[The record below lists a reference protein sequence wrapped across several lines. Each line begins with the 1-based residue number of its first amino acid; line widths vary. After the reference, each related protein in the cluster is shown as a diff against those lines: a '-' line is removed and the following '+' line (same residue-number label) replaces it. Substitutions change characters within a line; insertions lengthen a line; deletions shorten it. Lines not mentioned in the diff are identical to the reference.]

1 MHLPEKF
8 QKEMEILLG
17 DEYQAFKES
26 YDRQPENGLRLN
38 RRKVT
43 GEEFLTRTPFLLKKI
58 PWIDNGYTYGTGTPA
73 KDPYYYAGLYYLQ
86 EPSAM
91 TPANRLSPEPGD
103 YVLDLCAAPGG
114 KATELGAKLNGEGL
128 LLANDISN
136 SRAKALLKNLELM
149 GIPNIYVTSE
159 TSEKLA
165 KILPEF
171 FDKILVDAPCSGE
184 GMFRKEPRMMADWE
198 QQGPEYYSKLQREI
212 ILDAADMLRPGGKL
226 LYSTCTFSEL
236 ENEGTIQY
244 LLEQRPD
251 MKLIPCAPY
260 EGFAKGRRGLEAC
273 VRIFPHRMIG
283 EGHFLARER
292 KKSEVSKKIPTPVG
306 HPAKPGERHPN
317 RAESRKIQGKKSSAS
332 EDTGLREL
340 EAFLRSCR
348 ISWEK
353 ERMFIHQEHVYYLP
367 CGLETGLPLRFL
379 RTGLLIGEL
388 KKGRF
393 EPSQALAM
401 ALRIE
406 EYPVVL
412 NHSEEDERVA
422 RYLKGET
429 ISLLPEEGPIKGWCL
444 VAYRGFPLGWAKG
457 NNMTLKNKYYPGW
470 LLQ

>member
-1 MHLPEKF
+1 MGSEPVEQRNCFMTFTMRKRKNTDALTSEIPEGDGNPS
-8 QKEMEILLG
+8 G

-171 FDKILVDAPCSGE
+171 
-184 GMFRKEPRMMADWE
+184 
-198 QQGPEYYSKLQREI
+198 
-212 ILDAADMLRPGGKL
+212 
-226 LYSTCTFSEL
+226 
-236 ENEGTIQY
+236 
-244 LLEQRPD
+244 
-251 MKLIPCAPY
+251 LI
-260 EGFAKGRRGLEAC
+260 
-273 VRIFPHRMIG
+273 
-283 EGHFLARER
+283 
-292 KKSEVSKKIPTPVG
+292 
-306 HPAKPGERHPN
+306 
-317 RAESRKIQGKKSSAS
+317 
-332 EDTGLREL
+332 
-340 EAFLRSCR
+340 
-348 ISWEK
+348 
-353 ERMFIHQEHVYYLP
+353 
-367 CGLETGLPLRFL
+367 RF
-379 RTGLLIGEL
+379 
-388 KKGRF
+388 
-393 EPSQALAM
+393 
-401 ALRIE
+401 
-406 EYPVVL
+406 
-412 NHSEEDERVA
+412 
-422 RYLKGET
+422 
-429 ISLLPEEGPIKGWCL
+429 W
-444 VAYRGFPLGWAKG
+444 
-457 NNMTLKNKYYPGW
+457 
-470 LLQ
+470 

>member
-260 EGFAKGRRGLEAC
+260 EGFEKGRRGLEAC
-273 VRIFPHRMIG
+273 VRIFPHRMNG
-283 EGHFLARER
+283 EGHFLALLEKDR
-292 KKSEVSKKIPTPVG
+292 KS
-306 HPAKPGERHPN
+306 
-317 RAESRKIQGKKSSAS
+317 
-332 EDTGLREL
+332 
-340 EAFLRSCR
+340 
-348 ISWEK
+348 
-353 ERMFIHQEHVYYLP
+353 
-367 CGLETGLPLRFL
+367 
-379 RTGLLIGEL
+379 
-388 KKGRF
+388 
-393 EPSQALAM
+393 
-401 ALRIE
+401 
-406 EYPVVL
+406 VV
-412 NHSEEDERVA
+412 
-422 RYLKGET
+422 
-429 ISLLPEEGPIKGWCL
+429 
-444 VAYRGFPLGWAKG
+444 
-457 NNMTLKNKYYPGW
+457 
-470 LLQ
+470 

>member
-58 PWIDNGYTYGTGTPA
+58 PWIDNGYTYGIGTPA

-273 VRIFPHRMIG
+273 VRIFPHRMNG
-283 EGHFLARER
+283 EGHFLALLEKQGESEKPKKSHRKKLSDSPQKQKNSWRTGACIRGNGSIICGTNVCMPLGKRMVCRKICDIFVRGCILVSVRKNGLSRLRHWRWCLTERER
-292 KKSEVSKKIPTPVG
+292 
-306 HPAKPGERHPN
+306 
-317 RAESRKIQGKKSSAS
+317 
-332 EDTGLREL
+332 TG
-340 EAFLRSCR
+340 
-348 ISWEK
+348 
-353 ERMFIHQEHVYYLP
+353 FI
-367 CGLETGLPLRFL
+367 
-379 RTGLLIGEL
+379 
-388 KKGRF
+388 
-393 EPSQALAM
+393 
-401 ALRIE
+401 
-406 EYPVVL
+406 
-412 NHSEEDERVA
+412 
-422 RYLKGET
+422 
-429 ISLLPEEGPIKGWCL
+429 
-444 VAYRGFPLGWAKG
+444 
-457 NNMTLKNKYYPGW
+457 
-470 LLQ
+470 

>member
-43 GEEFLTRTPFLLKKI
+43 GEEFLTRSPFLLKKI
-58 PWIDNGYTYGTGTPA
+58 PWIDNGYTYETGTPA

-184 GMFRKEPRMMADWE
+184 GMFRKEPR
-198 QQGPEYYSKLQREI
+198 
-212 ILDAADMLRPGGKL
+212 
-226 LYSTCTFSEL
+226 
-236 ENEGTIQY
+236 
-244 LLEQRPD
+244 PD

-273 VRIFPHRMIG
+273 VRIFPHRMNG
-283 EGHFLARER
+283 EGHFLALLEKQGEPRNR
-292 KKSEVSKKIPTPVG
+292 KKATGKNSAIPTE
-306 HPAKPGERHPN
+306 AKEFLENWGMYKREWQYYLRDERLY
-317 RAESRKIQGKKSSAS
+317 ALGKKDGMP
-332 EDTGLREL
+332 ENLR
-340 EAFLRSCR
+340 
-348 ISWEK
+348 
-353 ERMFIHQEHVYYLP
+353 Y
-367 CGLETGLPLRFL
+367 L
-379 RTGLLIGEL
+379 RTGLYLGEC
-388 KKGRF
+388 KKKRF

-401 ALRIE
+401 VLDGEGENRIH
-406 EYPVVL
+406 L
-412 NHSEEDERVA
+412 NRDDPRVI

-429 ISLLPEEGPIKGWCL
+429 LDVSDLDLKKRKGWQL
-444 VAYRGFPLGWAKG
+444 VCVDEYPLGWGKLAG
-457 NNMTLKNKYYPGW
+457 GSLKNKYYAGW
-470 LLQ
+470 RWQ

>member
-8 QKEMEILLG
+8 QKEMETLLG
-17 DEYQAFKES
+17 DEYQAFTES

-43 GEEFLTRTPFLLKKI
+43 GEEFLARTPFLLKRI
-58 PWIDNGYTYGTGTPA
+58 PWIDNGYTYGEETPA

-91 TPANRLSPEPGD
+91 TPANRLAPEPGD

-114 KATELGAKLNGEGL
+114 KATELGARLNGEGL

-165 KILPEF
+165 KVLPEF

-198 QQGPEYYSKLQREI
+198 QQGPEYYSKIQREI

-244 LLEQRPD
+244 LLEQRPE

-260 EGFAKGRRGLEAC
+260 EGFAKGRRGLEDC
-273 VRIFPHRMIG
+273 VRIFPHRMNG
-283 EGHFLARER
+283 EGHFLALLEKEGEPGKRKNTTKRSSELPAEAKEFLEAWGMYRKEWQYYLREDR
-292 KKSEVSKKIPTPVG
+292 LY
-306 HPAKPGERHPN
+306 AL
-317 RAESRKIQGKKSSAS
+317 GKKDGMP
-332 EDTGLREL
+332 ENLR
-340 EAFLRSCR
+340 
-348 ISWEK
+348 
-353 ERMFIHQEHVYYLP
+353 Y
-367 CGLETGLPLRFL
+367 L
-379 RTGLLIGEL
+379 RTGLYLGDC
-388 KKGRF
+388 KKKRF
-393 EPSQALAM
+393 EPYQALAM
-401 ALRIE
+401 ALDGNGENRIH
-406 EYPVVL
+406 L
-412 NHSEEDERVA
+412 NREDPRVI

-429 ISLLPEEGPIKGWCL
+429 LDISDLDLKKRKGWQL
-444 VAYRGFPLGWAKG
+444 VCVDGYPLGWGKLANG
-457 NNMTLKNKYYPGW
+457 SLKNKYYAGW
-470 LLQ
+470 RWQ